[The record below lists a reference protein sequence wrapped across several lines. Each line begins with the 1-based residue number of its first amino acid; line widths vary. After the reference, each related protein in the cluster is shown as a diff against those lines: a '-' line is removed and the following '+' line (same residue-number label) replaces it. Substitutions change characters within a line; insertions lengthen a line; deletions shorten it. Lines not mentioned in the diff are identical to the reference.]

1 MPVKSEGARVLV
13 NVIKSLCSSA
23 GDLHDANRRLA
34 IQIVS
39 TAESA
44 LTLAQLL
51 GRSRKH
57 IILLNESIMAM
68 LLLAHQPNG
77 GASANSETRRL
88 YFVSY
93 ESVVSAVLV
102 LDSLLVEL
110 PKEMAPPSRQNSL
123 NIGGLPGSN
132 PASPVVGPRTA
143 LDMLVDIIINAD
155 HKFPI
160 ELRAN
165 LCVLLAELG
174 KESLKAASGGREREV
189 EKFRAATRPG
199 LEAARVTPDSLVL
212 SAAAKNALELW

>member
-1 MPVKSEGARVLV
+1 
-13 NVIKSLCSSA
+13 
-23 GDLHDANRRLA
+23 
-34 IQIVS
+34 
-39 TAESA
+39 
-44 LTLAQLL
+44 
-51 GRSRKH
+51 
-57 IILLNESIMAM
+57 MAM

-77 GASANSETRRL
+77 GVLANSETQRL
-88 YFVSY
+88 YFISY
-93 ESVVSAVLV
+93 ESFISAVLV

-132 PASPVVGPRTA
+132 PASPMVGPRTA
-143 LDMLVDIIINAD
+143 LDMLADIIINTD

-165 LCVLLAELG
+165 LCSLLGELG
-174 KESLKAASGGREREV
+174 KESLKGGREREV

-212 SAAAKNALELW
+212 SAAAKKALELW